1 MTEVKKSMD
10 CHVAALLAMTMAV
23 IASAARRTMD
33 CRVAALLAMTEAWP
47 RNDASTASQQ
57 QKHGLRLLKMII
69 VVYGYF

>member
-10 CHVAALLAMTMAV
+10 CH
-23 IASAARRTMD
+23 
-33 CRVAALLAMTEAWP
+33 VAALLAMTEAWP